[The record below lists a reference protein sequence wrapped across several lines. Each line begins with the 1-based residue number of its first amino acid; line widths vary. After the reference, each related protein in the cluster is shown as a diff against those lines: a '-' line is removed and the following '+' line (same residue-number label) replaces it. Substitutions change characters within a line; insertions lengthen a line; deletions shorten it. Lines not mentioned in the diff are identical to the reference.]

1 MEGLAVVLTEGEPLL
16 ERAMQAVR
24 RFHEARDSSTPREE
38 VERLKDEAEALMK
51 KLSAF
56 QMDALERI
64 IPRA

>member
-1 MEGLAVVLTEGEPLL
+1 MEGLEGVLTEGEPLL

-51 KLSAF
+51 ELSVL

-64 IPRA
+64 IPKA

>member
-1 MEGLAVVLTEGEPLL
+1 MEGVEGGLTEGEPLL

-51 KLSAF
+51 ELSVL

-64 IPRA
+64 IPKA

>member
-1 MEGLAVVLTEGEPLL
+1 MEGLAVMIDEGEPLI

-24 RFHEARDSSTPREE
+24 RFHEARDSSAPSQE
-38 VERLKDEAEALMK
+38 VERLKGEAEALMK
-51 KLSAF
+51 ELSAF

>member
-51 KLSAF
+51 ELSAF